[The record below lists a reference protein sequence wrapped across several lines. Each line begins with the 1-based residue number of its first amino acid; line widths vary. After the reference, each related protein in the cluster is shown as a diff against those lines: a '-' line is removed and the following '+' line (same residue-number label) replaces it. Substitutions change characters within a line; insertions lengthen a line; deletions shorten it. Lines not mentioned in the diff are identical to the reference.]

1 MLTLSQQCENK
12 KSLVT
17 QANRRLHIFIFLNKN
32 QFDQKDKNFM
42 GKNVLRNYNK
52 N

>member
-1 MLTLSQQCENK
+1 MWEWTESCYSGKQK
-12 KSLVT
+12 FT
-17 QANRRLHIFIFLNKN
+17 QIIFLHKN

-42 GKNVLRNYNK
+42 GKNVLRNYSK